1 LTLIPAVEGDMESPA
16 TAAKKPPQNIAAER
30 SVLGGVLLDN
40 AVLDQILDMV
50 QDSDFYREAN
60 RKIFI
65 AMKEMAQKGEAI
77 DYLTL
82 EDRLKSR
89 NEIDQVGGAS
99 YLASLTDAVP
109 SLGNVAHYAKI
120 VRDKAVARRLI
131 SAATEILQAGI
142 EDSDEVSDYLDR
154 AEQLIFNVSQQ
165 RRLAGVVPLKDLV
178 RESFDTIDRLYQ
190 EKGQFTGVPSGYRDL
205 DDITSGFQKADLI
218 IIAGRP
224 SMGKTSL
231 AMNIA
236 QYAAHRAETPTL
248 FFSLE
253 MSRQSLT
260 MRMLSTE
267 ARVDFKQVRTGH
279 LTDSDWGRLARAAGL
294 LSEAELYIDDTPGI
308 RVMEMRAKARRL
320 QADLAKQNK
329 KLGMIMV
336 DYLQLGTVGGR
347 VESRE
352 REISEI
358 SRSLKALAK
367 ELELPVVALSQLSRK
382 PESRESKR
390 PQMSDLRESGAIEQD
405 ADVIIFIYRDEVY
418 NEGTP
423 DRGIAELII
432 GKQRNGP
439 IGTIKL
445 KFFPEYTRFENLA
458 RDRD

>member
-1 LTLIPAVEGDMESPA
+1 MENQVA
-16 TAAKKPPQNIAAER
+16 AAKKPPQNIEAER

-40 AVLDQILDMV
+40 GVLDQILDIV
-50 QDSDFYREAN
+50 QDGDFYREAN
-60 RKIFI
+60 RKVFS

-109 SLGNVAHYAKI
+109 SLGNVTHYAKI

-205 DDITSGFQKADLI
+205 DDLTSGFQKADLI
-218 IIAGRP
+218 IVAGRP

-336 DYLQLGTVGGR
+336 DYLQLASVGGR

-367 ELELPVVALSQLSRK
+367 ELEVPVVALSQLSRK

-418 NEGTP
+418 NEETP
-423 DRGIAELII
+423 EKGIAEIII

-439 IGTIKL
+439 IGTVKL

-458 RDRD
+458 RDRDY

>member
-1 LTLIPAVEGDMESPA
+1 MESQA
-16 TAAKKPPQNIAAER
+16 AAAKKPPQNIVAER
-30 SVLGGVLLDN
+30 SVLGAVLLDN

-50 QDSDFYREAN
+50 QEGDFYREAN
-60 RKIFI
+60 RKIFT

-82 EDRLKSR
+82 EDRLRSR

-205 DDITSGFQKADLI
+205 DDMTSGFQKADLI
-218 IIAGRP
+218 IVAGRP

-231 AMNIA
+231 AMNMA

-320 QADLAKQNK
+320 QADLAKQDK

-367 ELELPVVALSQLSRK
+367 ELDLPVVALSQLSRK

-423 DRGIAELII
+423 DKGIAEIII

-439 IGTIKL
+439 IGKIRL